1 MDGAAINFQEEKTD
15 LIILKKYLEGRV
27 RNGPAFFVFKTKT
40 VYHKY

>member
-27 RNGPAFFVFKTKT
+27 RNGPAFLVFKTKT
-40 VYHKY
+40 VCYAF